1 MHKLTH
7 GTLVLL
13 MLLWYP
19 YSYGQY
25 EGGEGDGNDRA
36 SAIQIDLQGQSLGT
50 NILYSGGTGD
60 GQDRANTQSW
70 LNGAVSSQL
79 YSGGYGDGQDRTSIN
94 AYLDGTDLANLYAG
108 GNGDGQ
114 DMMRTQ
120 LFLNNQSSS
129 ALYSGG
135 SGDGQDFFSTQSFLS
150 GIMLDMLYAGG
161 NGDGQDLAFVQSS
174 IAGIDLAALYS
185 GGNGDGNDKADY
197 LGSAIPFPVTLLS
210 FEAFPENEYV
220 VVQWVTES
228 ELNNDFFTVE
238 RSIDAALFEGLYE
251 VAGAGTTADI
261 QTYETK
267 DEEPLDGTSFYR
279 LKSTDFDGAF
289 TYSQIVEV
297 NFEAPSAWRLLLY
310 PNPNSGEY
318 INFKLSGIEAR
329 ESFHLEII
337 DMQGRKIWENDWQ
350 SDAPVLEAGIDLNR
364 RLPEGSY
371 QVRVSSRN
379 EQLSKLII
387 IR

>member
-1 MHKLTH
+1 MNKIKSTSLIALMFFWGTH
-7 GTLVLL
+7 L
-13 MLLWYP
+13 YA
-19 YSYGQY
+19 QH
-25 EGGEGDGNDRA
+25 EGGDGDGNDHGQ
-36 SAIQIDLQGQSLGT
+36 AIQIDLQGQPYG
-50 NILYSGGTGD
+50 
-60 GQDRANTQSW
+60 
-70 LNGAVSSQL
+70 VSSL
-79 YSGGYGDGQDRTSIN
+79 FY
-94 AYLDGTDLANLYAG
+94 G

-114 DMMRTQ
+114 DHIQYGAYLNGSEGSQLFQGGRGDGQDLDYLSSYLNGEDVSVVFTGGSGDGQDMMGTQ
-120 LFLNNQSSS
+120 LFLNNQSS
-129 ALYSGG
+129 AVLYTGG
-135 SGDGQDFFSTQSFLS
+135 SGDGQDFFAAQTLLS
-150 GIMLDMLYAGG
+150 GEMLDMLYSGG
-161 NGDGQDLAFVQSS
+161 NGDGHDLAFLQSS

-238 RSIDAALFEGLYE
+238 RSVDASLFEGLYE
-251 VAGAGTTADI
+251 VAGAGTTDDI

-267 DEEPLDGTSFYR
+267 DEEPLSGTSFYR

-318 INFKLSGIEAR
+318 INFRLSGIEAR
-329 ESFHLEII
+329 ESFHVEII
-337 DMQGRKIWENDWQ
+337 DMQGRKLWGKDWQ

-364 RLPEGSY
+364 RLPQGTY
-371 QVRVSSRN
+371 QVRVSSRT